1 MAKAKEEKAD
11 YAVLEKVPQRLGDVE
26 VIGYMDRNTINA
38 SYLQAIKQST
48 RYKDDKISTWLNIS
62 PRTMRSYHSS
72 TRFKKNTSEQILLL
86 LAVFKHG
93 IRVFGSKEAFDDWL
107 DTPNFYFD
115 NKKPIALLD
124 TSSGVRYI
132 NDRLTAMEYGDNV

>member
-1 MAKAKEEKAD
+1 MAKAKAEKTD
-11 YAVLEKVPQRLGDVE
+11 SAVMERVPQRLGDVE
-26 VIGYMDRNTINA
+26 VIGYMDRNTINT
-38 SYLQAIKQST
+38 SYLQAIKKLT

-62 PRTMRSYHSS
+62 PRTMRSYRSF

-86 LAVFKHG
+86 LSVFKHG

-107 DTPNFYFD
+107 DTPNFHFD

>member
-1 MAKAKEEKAD
+1 MAKTKEEKAD
-11 YAVLEKVPQRLGDVE
+11 NAVLEKVPQRLGDVE

-38 SYLQAIKQST
+38 SYLQAIKKLT

-107 DTPNFYFD
+107 DAPNFYFD
-115 NKKPIALLD
+115 NKKPIAFLD

>member
-1 MAKAKEEKAD
+1 MAKTKEEKAD

-26 VIGYMDRNTINA
+26 VIGYMDRNTINV

-62 PRTMRSYHSS
+62 PRTMRSYGSS
-72 TRFKKNTSEQILLL
+72 TQFKKNTKEQILLL